1 MNSMIETGGREIG
14 IAMDERRMEDP
25 IDGNEQEDLMNFVA
39 EMNDNPDS
47 VQTETVE
54 TVKQA
59 DKMLEGAFGFYGF
72 SISLNIEDQ
81 IDIANRAYI
90 RYYKKKIND
99 ILMDTEAVKMEL
111 ESNQR
116 LLKGFKQDSERS
128 DRKIKELEIKE
139 AIVQEERVTLKLEA
153 DRKVQ
158 KISKEYVDL
167 YKTLAKQFEKYKEFI
182 MFEMESHEMI
192 REGMEKVISKKEDSI
207 DDLKEALSVPRQ
219 HYKFIDNLQ
228 ADQIVA

>member
-1 MNSMIETGGREIG
+1 
-14 IAMDERRMEDP
+14 MDDP
-25 IDGNEQEDLMNFVA
+25 IDGNEQEDLMEFVA

-47 VQTETVE
+47 VQTETIDIVRN
-54 TVKQA
+54 A

-72 SISLNIEDQ
+72 TISLNIDEQ

-99 ILMDTEAVKMEL
+99 ILLAQEATQVEL

-116 LLKGFKQDSERS
+116 LLNGFKKDSERS

-139 AIVQEERVTLKLEA
+139 KIVNEERVTLKLEA

-158 KISKEYVDL
+158 KISKEYV
-167 YKTLAKQFEKYKEFI
+167 
-182 MFEMESHEMI
+182 EMY
-192 REGMEKVISKKEDSI
+192 R
-207 DDLKEALSVPRQ
+207 
-219 HYKFIDNLQ
+219 LQ
-228 ADQIVA
+228 AK